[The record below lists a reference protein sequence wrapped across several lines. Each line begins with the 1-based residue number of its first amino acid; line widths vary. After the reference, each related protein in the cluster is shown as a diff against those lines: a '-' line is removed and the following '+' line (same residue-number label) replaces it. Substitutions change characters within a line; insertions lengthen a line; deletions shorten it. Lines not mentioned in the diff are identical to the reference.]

1 MQHKITTFLQST
13 DLKLFQKIIIKGF
26 EALDSSEQGDLIRQ
40 RVKTDCEDW
49 YTELVNDVENAVKD
63 AHMEQLDREFDR
75 KFNQRIF

>member
-1 MQHKITTFLQST
+1 MQHKITTYLQST
-13 DLKLFQKIIIKGF
+13 DLKVFQKIILKGF
-26 EALDSSEQGDLIRQ
+26 EALDASEQGDLIRQ

-49 YTELVNDVENAVKD
+49 YTELVNDVENAVQD